1 MCNLPSHLNV
11 FFGTVTNCFK
21 ADYGHIVSLYL
32 FFQSFHHFPSSAPHT
47 WPKSTYGKAYICCD
61 VLPNVW
67 DESILYSIL
76 CVCVTVT
83 QMLDK
88 SSWQDNEAR
97 RVFGLH
103 RVNMVIWVLKLLLLP
118 IDGCWY
124 LVSEPMYLCRCH
136 LLHFLLIS
144 PWTWNRLEQKGQLH
158 VYSVSRATCSLPT

>member
-1 MCNLPSHLNV
+1 MYFLEQLQTASKLIMVTSCPYISFSNPFITFHL
-11 FFGTVTNCFK
+11 
-21 ADYGHIVSLYL
+21 L
-32 FFQSFHHFPSSAPHT
+32 HHT
-47 WPKSTYGKAYICCD
+47 RPKSTYGKAYICCD

-67 DESILYSIL
+67 HESILYSIL
-76 CVCVTVT
+76 CVCVSAT

-158 VYSVSRATCSLPT
+158 VYSVSTATCSLPT

>member
-11 FFGTVTNCFK
+11 FFWNSYKLLQSWLWSHRVLL
-21 ADYGHIVSLYL
+21 SLFPIL
-32 FFQSFHHFPSSAPHT
+32 SSLSIFHPHT

-67 DESILYSIL
+67 HESIFYSIL
-76 CVCVTVT
+76 RVCVSVT

-88 SSWQDNEAR
+88 SSWQDDEAR

-118 IDGCWY
+118 IEGCWY

-158 VYSVSRATCSLPT
+158 VYSASRATCSLPT